1 MMQEV
6 GKLQKQTHKD
16 AVRAGIDSTAGDWPL
31 IEAEKE

>member
-1 MMQEV
+1 MQEM

-16 AVRAGIDSTAGDWPL
+16 VIRAGIDSRGGDWPL

>member
-6 GKLQKQTHKD
+6 GKLQKQAHKD
-16 AVRAGIDSTAGDWPL
+16 AVRAGIDSTVGDWPL